1 MISNST
7 HKKIQMSKIKIMSN
21 QNNPQNPGP
30 LSLSKTATRVGIILV
45 AATAI
50 VAMNAAITY
59 VEALWKQ

>member
-21 QNNPQNPGP
+21 QNNPQIPGP
-30 LSLSKTATRVGIILV
+30 LSLSKTATRVGIVLV
-45 AATAI
+45 AAVAV

-59 VEALWKQ
+59 IQGLWQ